1 MKIKTIDLSWFRGS
15 ADSILLDTKGKSVVI
30 YGENGAG
37 KSSFVDAIE
46 YALNKGRIAHLAHE
60 FSGKNQEKAI
70 HNVNKP
76 DREKTKFEITFEN
89 NTNLVIEIEN
99 NGKFT
104 FNGTSQG
111 VIDKWNYRKTVLRQ
125 NEVSEFVHDTKGEKY
140 STLLPLF
147 GLDELINI
155 SENIHELIKATES
168 KSDLKVKESQIAQTI
183 AQREKLFGSAT
194 DQDITQRIK
203 ELYFLYSQNAQ
214 DNIVISSQIS
224 EIEQEIISRIEHNS
238 YEIEKHGFLKK
249 IGDLEL
255 RQHIE
260 LVRQANSKIAE
271 NIDPLIT
278 EKIEV
283 LKSTSAFTEK
293 MKADQDIVCPACG
306 RAIKFDTLHSH
317 IQSEQGK
324 LREII
329 KFNNSRKLALE
340 SLYDDLKIFKETLKK
355 EHLNGWQNSLS
366 AKHGIGIEY
375 LENLDVQKVRV
386 VCNETILSKLEEFL
400 LPIIDTAI
408 SETEKSTPDT
418 KKLFQDKEMIDGVKN
433 ILNTDALKMEIDRIE
448 SVLSFLKV
456 LEHSFRTSLIEKIKS
471 LIADI
476 STDMRTMWGILHPK
490 EKITDISLYVPEDEE
505 KALDICMKFHG
516 SDQPSARNTLSEGY
530 RNSLGL
536 SIFLSMAKRG
546 NDSHPLFLDDVIVSL
561 DRNHRGMVVELLE
574 KEFSDRQIFIFTHDR
589 VWYTELRHQLDDKKW
604 EFRTL
609 LPYETPDIGI
619 RWSYRT
625 STFGDARSSLKNRA
639 DTAGNDARKIMD
651 IELALTAEKLE
662 INFPFVRGEK
672 NDMRMAHEFLER
684 MASVGAKK
692 FQKRKEAA
700 GEYEAYSDAVQ
711 AFKDADKLIVSWANR
726 GSHSFDLVKPEAE
739 KLINACEKALEIFR
753 CPSCQKNVWFVT
765 GNEFVQCQCSTLR
778 WKL

>member
-1 MKIKTIDLSWFRGS
+1 MKLKMIELSWFRG
-15 ADSILLDTKGKSVVI
+15 AANSILLDTKGKSVVV

-46 YALNKGRIAHLAHE
+46 YALKKGRITHLSHE

-70 HNVNKP
+70 HNISKP
-76 DREKTKFEITFEN
+76 DGEKTKFEITFEN
-89 NTNLVIEIEN
+89 DTNLAIEIEN

-104 FNGTSQG
+104 SDGTSRD
-111 VIDKWNYRKTVLRQ
+111 VIDRWNYRKTVLRQ
-125 NEVSEFVHDTKGEKY
+125 NEVSEFVHNTKGEKY

-155 SENIHELIKATES
+155 SENIHELIKATET
-168 KSDLKVKESQIAQTI
+168 KSDLKVKKSQIAQAV
-183 AQREKLFGSAT
+183 AQREKLFGPAT
-194 DQDITQRIK
+194 DQDIAQKIK
-203 ELYFLYSQNAQ
+203 ELYFLYGPNIQ
-214 DNIVISSQIS
+214 DNTQIISQIS
-224 EIEQEIISRIEHNS
+224 EIEQEIAIRIEHNS
-238 YEIEKHGFLKK
+238 FEIERHGFLKK

-255 RQHIE
+255 SQHIE

-278 EKIEV
+278 EKLEV
-283 LKSTSAFTEK
+283 LKSTSAFSEK
-293 MKADQDIVCPACG
+293 LKADQEIVCPACG
-306 RAIKFDTLHSH
+306 RAIKYDTLHSH
-317 IQSEQGK
+317 IQSEQSK

-329 KFNNSRKLALE
+329 KFNNSRKSALE
-340 SLYDDLKIFKETLKK
+340 SLYDDLKVFKETLKK
-355 EHLNGWQNSLS
+355 EHLNDWRNSLS
-366 AKHGIGIEY
+366 GKHGQGIEY
-375 LENLDVQKVRV
+375 LVNLDVQKIRV
-386 VCNETILSKLEEFL
+386 MCDEIALAKVEEYL
-400 LPIIDTAI
+400 LPIIAAAV
-408 SETEKSTPDT
+408 SESEKSAPDT
-418 KKLFQDKEMIDGVKN
+418 KKLFKDKEMIDGTKN
-433 ILNTDALKMEIDRIE
+433 IFNTDVLKAETDRIDG
-448 SVLSFLKV
+448 VLSFLKT
-456 LEHSFRTSLIEKIKS
+456 LEQSFRTNLIDQIKS
-471 LIADI
+471 LIVDI
-476 STDMRTMWGILHPK
+476 SNDMRTMWGILHPN

-546 NDSHPLFLDDVIVSL
+546 DDNHPLFLDDVIVSL

-574 KEFSDRQIFIFTHDR
+574 KEFSDRQVFIFTHDR

-619 RWSYRT
+619 RWSHRT
-625 STFGDARSSLKNRA
+625 STFGDARSSLENRA

-651 IELALTAEKLE
+651 IELALIAEKLE

-672 NDMRMAHEFLER
+672 NDMRMAHDFLER

-692 FQKRKEAA
+692 FQKRKETA
-700 GEYEAYSDAVQ
+700 GGYEAYSDAIQ
-711 AFKDADKLIVSWANR
+711 AFKDADKLIVSWGNR
-726 GSHSFDLVKPEAE
+726 GSHSFDLIKPEAE
-739 KLINACEKALEIFR
+739 KLIGACEKALEFFK
-753 CPSCQKNVWFVT
+753 CPSCQKNVWFAT
-765 GNEFVQCQCSTLR
+765 ANDSVQCQCSTLR